1 MEAPSALEF
10 IDSISSAVKTI
21 LYQQPTRLSIKGKL
35 VMLPTE
41 GKAVVVGDLHGDLK
55 SLERILGD
63 SRFEDRVMAG
73 EDLYMLC
80 LGDYVDRGP
89 TQVQVLHRLL
99 RLLGSY
105 PGRVVL
111 LRGNHEGPVD
121 VPFQPH
127 DFPLVLRD
135 EYGSEATG
143 VYREFRALCDELYTA
158 AILPGRV
165 LFVHGG
171 VPTDVT
177 GPRDLAYAHMEH
189 PHKEMLVEALWNDPT
204 DEPGVYP
211 SPRGVGMLVGPDVVD
226 AALGRLGVSAVVRSH
241 QSCPDGWRRTG
252 STITV
257 FSCRLPH
264 YGNRRGAYLEVP
276 LIGEGPV
283 DLGGCVRLF

>member
-1 MEAPSALEF
+1 MEAPSAQDFLE
-10 IDSISSAVKTI
+10 SLSSAVKTI
-21 LYQQPTRLSIKGKL
+21 LYQQPPRLSVRGKL
-35 VMLPTE
+35 VTLPAN
-41 GKAVVVGDLHGDLK
+41 GSMVVVGDLHGDLD

-63 SRFEDRVMAG
+63 SGFEDRVMGG
-73 EDLYMLC
+73 EDLYLLC

-89 TQVQVLHRLL
+89 AQVQVLHRLL

-105 PGRVVL
+105 PGRLVL
-111 LRGNHEGPVD
+111 LRGNHEGPAD

-127 DFPLVLRD
+127 DFPMVLR
-135 EYGSEATG
+135 EMYGPEATG
-143 VYREFRALCDELYTA
+143 VYREFRALCEELYTA

-171 VPTDVT
+171 VPTGVT

-189 PHKEMLVEALWNDPT
+189 PHKENLVEALWNDPT

-226 AALGRLGVSAVVRSH
+226 AALGRLGVSAVARSH

-252 STITV
+252 STMTV

-276 LIGEGPV
+276 LGGEGPV
-283 DLGGCVRLF
+283 DLVGCARLF